1 MSRRRKGRDIH
12 GVILL
17 DKPAGY
23 SSNQALQKVRWLFQA
38 RKAGHTGSLDPFA
51 TGMLPICIGE
61 ASKTAGFMLNASKS
75 YHAGAF
81 LGKAT
86 TTGDIEGETRLEMK
100 VPDLDKARI
109 NAVLS
114 EFRGEIE
121 QVPPMY
127 SALKHQG
134 QPLYKLARAGQ
145 EVARKARTVTIHSLE
160 LLNWA
165 PPVMEFRLRCSKGTY
180 VRTLAEDIAGKLGSC
195 AHLQSLRRLDVEPF
209 REKDMISLDRLESRA
224 ESGDLDDCLLPVD
237 AGLCAWPVV
246 ELDAS
251 SAQRFS
257 HGNPVE
263 APAGFSGWVRVY
275 AADGKLLGLGQAEL
289 NKLLKPKR
297 IMNFSG

>member
-1 MSRRRKGRDIH
+1 M
-12 GVILL
+12 
-17 DKPAGY
+17 
-23 SSNQALQKVRWLFQA
+23 F
-38 RKAGHTGSLDPFA
+38 
-51 TGMLPICIGE
+51 
-61 ASKTAGFMLNASKS
+61 
-75 YHAGAF
+75 
-81 LGKAT
+81 
-86 TTGDIEGETRLEMK
+86 
-100 VPDLDKARI
+100 
-109 NAVLS
+109 
-114 EFRGEIE
+114 
-121 QVPPMY
+121 

-145 EVARKARTVTIHSLE
+145 VVARKARTVTIHSLE

-165 PPVMEFRLRCSKGTY
+165 PPLMEFRLRCSKGTY

-195 AHLQSLRRLDVEPF
+195 AHLKSLRRLDVEPF
-209 REKDMISLDRLESRA
+209 QEKDMISLDGLESRA

-251 SAQRFS
+251 AAQRFS

-263 APAGFSGWVRVY
+263 APAGLSGWVRVY